1 MRQLLPDLQVRGQGY
16 DQSWLLSE
24 AAEQEERSPALA
36 LLLRDSGHVSWPLQ
50 GLGSSPIK

>member
-24 AAEQEERSPALA
+24 AAEQEERSLALA